1 MHHMRTFVASTCM
14 HVVHSSGFRF
24 SDDFEYSSYLI
35 PYTSVLV
42 YKGSFTLYFFF
53 SFFFFGHNLKKSRAF
68 LYNNNKRI
76 SCSNCGSPIYW
87 LPTRSNGPFTRVLG
101 AHSHRYIMGRACTLV
116 ECRPKISC

>member
-53 SFFFFGHNLKKSRAF
+53 FVF
-68 LYNNNKRI
+68 LF
-76 SCSNCGSPIYW
+76 W
-87 LPTRSNGPFTRVLG
+87 TRF
-101 AHSHRYIMGRACTLV
+101 
-116 ECRPKISC
+116 EKIQSVPLQQQQKDFL